1 MLPCASKCTG
11 MKDLKAYSEQELW
24 QLVQQRHQ
32 QAFDELYYRFVE
44 SLLQTAFQKTND
56 RHLADDLVQDLFVW
70 IWEHAP
76 AVSWHTHFNVAAYLH
91 TALRHKIY
99 NYYHRRLKA
108 QAILADIQQ
117 YTGEAT
123 PHLQQQLEHREV
135 IAAVHHEIEA
145 LPTAMKKIFQLSRN
159 EDKSIPEI
167 AGTLALSKQT
177 VKNQLGIAVKRLRSS
192 VDRLQSWLF

>member
-1 MLPCASKCTG
+1 
-11 MKDLKAYSEQELW
+11 MKETKAYNEQELW
-24 QLVQQRHQ
+24 QLVQQHRE
-32 QAFDELYYRFVE
+32 QAFDELYYRFAP

-56 RHLADDLVQDLFVW
+56 RHLADDLVQDVFIWV
-70 IWEHAP
+70 WEHAP
-76 AVSWHTHFNVAAYLH
+76 TVQTNTREPFNVAAYLH

-117 YTGEAT
+117 QTTSSAHSIE
-123 PHLQQQLEHREV
+123 QQLEYREV
-135 IAAVHHEIEA
+135 ITAVHNEIET
-145 LPTAMKKIFQLSRN
+145 LPAAMKQIFQLSRQEN
-159 EDKSIPEI
+159 KSIPEI

-192 VDRLQSWLF
+192 VDKLHTWIW